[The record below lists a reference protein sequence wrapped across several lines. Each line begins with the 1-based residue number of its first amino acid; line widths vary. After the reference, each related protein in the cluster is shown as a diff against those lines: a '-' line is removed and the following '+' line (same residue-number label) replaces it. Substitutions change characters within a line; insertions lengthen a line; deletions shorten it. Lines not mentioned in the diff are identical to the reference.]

1 MSAADITMPEE
12 ALEEPPAENDKQ
24 REAIRAYRSWVL
36 QLSVKPSNAGVQ
48 GESANPA
55 TVMVSRQDAIDAFLR
70 LNPELEP
77 YRAVF
82 QKEFSHLSA
91 FYFFPDVWNQQK
103 PTG

>member
-1 MSAADITMPEE
+1 MPEE

-36 QLSVKPSNAGVQ
+36 ELSTKPSNVGVQ
-48 GESANPA
+48 VESTHPA
-55 TVMVSRQDAIDAFLR
+55 TVMVSRSDAIEAFIR
-70 LNPELEP
+70 LHPELEP
-77 YRAVF
+77 YRADF

-103 PTG
+103 PVG